1 MTIQKTVEYLEPQLQ
16 KIEDCDTGISYWRI
30 ELELE
35 GETPEG
41 LWLVVESPEL
51 HDALKCYKSSPL
63 VFPNRREVKTHTVGV
78 RR

>member
-1 MTIQKTVEYLEPQLQ
+1 MIQRTVEYLEPHIQ

-35 GETPEG
+35 NETPED

-51 HDALKCYKSSPL
+51 VDALKDFANQLLEHY
-63 VFPNRREVKTHTVGV
+63 R
-78 RR
+78 

>member
-51 HDALKCYKSSPL
+51 VDALKDFANQLLEHY
-63 VFPNRREVKTHTVGV
+63 H
-78 RR
+78 